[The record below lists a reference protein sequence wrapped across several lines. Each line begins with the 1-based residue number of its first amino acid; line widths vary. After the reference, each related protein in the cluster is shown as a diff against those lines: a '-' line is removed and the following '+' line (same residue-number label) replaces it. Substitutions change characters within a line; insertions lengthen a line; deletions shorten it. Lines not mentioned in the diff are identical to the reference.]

1 VARYLLARAPSVSR
15 SLPTVVVQALYAQT
29 TSSVFLVL
37 LTASHSLFS
46 TIRVVNNTQAV
57 TSNGDVFQPFPFS
70 VVLPPDEEDLQVRAQ
85 LQLYDVQQEI
95 LDNLRLVAGARERV
109 VVSLKVIEAATP
121 DTVLQ
126 SVSGLNVENVQYNAE
141 STQLD
146 LSIDNFLT
154 ESYPRDSFSPAT
166 FPAIF

>member
-1 VARYLLARAPSVSR
+1 MARYLLARAPSVSR

-95 LDNLRLVAGARERV
+95 LDNLRLVAGARSRLSL
-109 VVSLKVIEAATP
+109 VSSTSAVCTHGAAP
-121 DTVLQ
+121 SSD
-126 SVSGLNVENVQYNAE
+126 SPFNALRII
-141 STQLD
+141 SL
-146 LSIDNFLT
+146 
-154 ESYPRDSFSPAT
+154 
-166 FPAIF
+166 